1 MAKSKYEDGIR
12 LSKLFAE
19 LVLRICENP
28 EFLFTELRECAPSVF
43 FICSISDDFTC
54 NLIRIARKALQSPF
68 YEPII
73 MGLLR
78 SDYMIDEETDRMLQI
93 ELNTISCSFTGEEE
107 QLTKMHQYLLS
118 SHRTN
123 VDEIASFMG
132 VSTDDIN
139 NYLQTTP
146 FNVTAENTCAA
157 LAEAVR
163 TYNAL

>member
-28 EFLFTELRECAPSVF
+28 EFLFTE
-43 FICSISDDFTC
+43 
-54 NLIRIARKALQSPF
+54 
-68 YEPII
+68 
-73 MGLLR
+73 
-78 SDYMIDEETDRMLQI
+78 EETDRMLQI

>member
-1 MAKSKYEDGIR
+1 MAKSKYEDGIQ
-12 LSKLFAE
+12 LNKLFAE
-19 LVLRICENP
+19 LVLRIFENP
-28 EFLFTELRECAPSVF
+28 EFLFTELKECVPVVC

-54 NLIRIARKALQSPF
+54 NLIRVAKKALQSPF
-68 YEPII
+68 YQPII

-78 SDYMIDEETDRMLQI
+78 SDYMIDETTDRMLQI
-93 ELNTISCSFTGEEE
+93 ELNTISCSFPGEEE

-118 SHRTN
+118 SN
-123 VDEIASFMG
+123 QSSAEEIASFMD

-139 NYLQTTP
+139 NYIQTTH
-146 FNVTAENTCAA
+146 FNTTAENTCAA